1 MTDDV
6 TPPTTR
12 WLLERIAVTLNVCPT
27 YFLQNDRLVATEQ
40 DQIDEQ
46 SAEAAA
52 LFRAIKS
59 PARRDAVLKL
69 LREMTRET

>member
-6 TPPTTR
+6 APPTTR
-12 WLLERIAVTLNVCPT
+12 WLLERIAVRLNVCPT
-27 YFLQNDRLVATEQ
+27 YFLQNDRLAGIEQ

-52 LFRAIKS
+52 LFRTIKS